1 MHIIYKYAFVVSLDL
16 FFFKSMI
23 NIDTYLIVKY
33 GINLGKTFVKK
44 KMANYLL
51 TLNISSVHIVHND
64 LNTCFNISILELQ
77 MIRLKFKLC

>member
-23 NIDTYLIVKY
+23 NIDTYIIVNY

-44 KMANYLL
+44 NVK
-51 TLNISSVHIVHND
+51 
-64 LNTCFNISILELQ
+64 
-77 MIRLKFKLC
+77 

>member
-23 NIDTYLIVKY
+23 NIDTYIIVKY

-44 KMANYLL
+44 NWQ
-51 TLNISSVHIVHND
+51 I
-64 LNTCFNISILELQ
+64 TCI
-77 MIRLKFKLC
+77 C

>member
-1 MHIIYKYAFVVSLDL
+1 
-16 FFFKSMI
+16 MI
-23 NIDTYLIVKY
+23 NIDTYIIVKY

-44 KMANYLL
+44 NWQIICL
-51 TLNISSVHIVHND
+51 TLNISSVHIMHND